1 MNYIVKD
8 YSHFLKKLHLT
19 VPFLGMFSEVAC
31 SPPIAMP
38 LITSCKDSACFSS
51 SLLNHRY
58 LLCHLNFSPLILFIP

>member
-38 LITSCKDSACFSS
+38 LITSCKDSACF
-51 SLLNHRY
+51 
-58 LLCHLNFSPLILFIP
+58 PLVF